1 MPIRGY
7 FRPQRGLD
15 TRARHRRQF
24 TAVSA
29 KAPTLALVLASLAS
43 ACSSSPGDM
52 RPVPASA
59 ADLPLPDSSVRSDP
73 GPPDGAA
80 GLAAFP
86 GAEGFGARAT
96 GGRGG
101 RVLLVTTLD
110 VRGPGSLQAA
120 LDETGARTIVFRVSG
135 VIQGSVQL
143 TSGDVTIA
151 GQTSPGGVTVRGL
164 HTTEEPYCDQQCGA
178 NARGVDNFIIR
189 HLRSRP
195 AGGDFP
201 DGLRLR
207 YARNGIV
214 DHMSIANAQDE
225 AVEVSYARD
234 ITIQYTMLA
243 ETLGEHANLGGML
256 FNYSNPEA
264 GYDLTR
270 FSVHHNVWNRIDG
283 RMPELSRE
291 SPSAANTTMALE
303 LSNNLL
309 WDPGY
314 YIDINPTTISGSPD
328 GQPIFYD
335 LNWVGNV
342 AVARKDYP
350 YGAIWL
356 PNPSGKSSAYFADN
370 TLSTAPG
377 RRDFQLWYCCNDYR
391 DVPTPTTPTWARGER
406 HPFPKISY
414 TPGAALQDHL
424 LAEVGSFPRDLMDQR
439 LLAPL
444 KKNVIAETLRSV
456 NPAGDALRTLP
467 APAPPLDTDS
477 DGMPDAWEAGHGLD
491 PRTQDHNGLQLSLS
505 LLGVAGYTN
514 LECYLDELARERV
527 TSGR

>member
-1 MPIRGY
+1 VFAACTAAPGGELRPTPAAPAAPPI
-7 FRPQRGLD
+7 
-15 TRARHRRQF
+15 
-24 TAVSA
+24 
-29 KAPTLALVLASLAS
+29 
-43 ACSSSPGDM
+43 
-52 RPVPASA
+52 
-59 ADLPLPDSSVRSDP
+59 PDSSDRPPPEPAAP
-73 GPPDGAA
+73 GLP
-80 GLAAFP
+80 AFP

-101 RVLLVTTLD
+101 RVIVVSNLD

-120 LDETGARTIVFRVSG
+120 LDETGPRTIVFRVSG
-135 VIQGSVQL
+135 VIPGSVQL

-164 HTTEEPYCDQQCGA
+164 HTTEEPYCDQACGA
-178 NARGVDNFIIR
+178 NARGVENFVIR

-207 YARNGIV
+207 YARTGVV
-214 DHMSIANAQDE
+214 DHLSIANAQDE

-243 ETLGEHANLGGML
+243 ETVGEHANLGGML

-264 GYDLTR
+264 GYDLTN
-270 FSVHHNVWNRIDG
+270 FSIHHNVWNRIDG

-291 SPSAANTTMALE
+291 SPAAAGTTMAIE

-328 GQPIFYD
+328 GAPILYAI
-335 LNWVGNV
+335 NWVGNV
-342 AVARKDYP
+342 SVARPDFP
-350 YGAIWL
+350 YGMIWL
-356 PNPSGKSSAYFADN
+356 PNPTGKSTAYFADN
-370 TLSTAPG
+370 AMTTAPG
-377 RRDFQLWYCCNDYR
+377 RHDFQLWYCCNDFR
-391 DVPTPTTPTWARGER
+391 GAAPPAAPAWARRER
-406 HPFPKISY
+406 HPFPDITY
-414 TPGAALQDHL
+414 TPSAALQEHL

-444 KKNVIAETLRSV
+444 KKRRIAENLRSV

-467 APAPPLDTDS
+467 APAPPLDTDA

-491 PRTQDHNGLQLSLS
+491 PRAQDHNGAQLSLS

-527 TSGR
+527 QAGR

>member
-1 MPIRGY
+1 MHA
-7 FRPQRGLD
+7 RPGQALL
-15 TRARHRRQF
+15 A
-24 TAVSA
+24 AA
-29 KAPTLALVLASLAS
+29 AALALACTAAPAETHPLS
-43 ACSSSPGDM
+43 AGVVAPS
-52 RPVPASA
+52 PVPS
-59 ADLPLPDSSVRSDP
+59 DSP
-73 GPPDGAA
+73 QPAPAEPPA
-80 GLAAFP
+80 GLPAFP

-101 RVLLVTTLD
+101 RVIAVTNLD

-120 LDETGARTIVFRVSG
+120 LDERGPRTIVFRVSG
-135 VIQGSVQL
+135 VIPGSVQL
-143 TSGDVTIA
+143 TTGDVTIA

-164 HTTEEPYCDQQCGA
+164 HTTEEPYCDQSCGA
-178 NARGVDNFIIR
+178 NARGVENFVIR

-214 DHMSIANAQDE
+214 DHLSIANAADE
-225 AVEVSYARD
+225 AVEISYARD

-243 ETLGEHANLGGML
+243 ETLGEHAHLGGML
-256 FNYSNPEA
+256 INYSNPEA

-270 FSVHHNVWNRIDG
+270 LSIHHNLWNRIDG

-291 SPSAANTTMALE
+291 SPAAAGTTMAIE

-328 GQPIFYD
+328 GAPIFYD
-335 LNWVGNV
+335 LNWVGNR
-342 AVARKDYP
+342 AVARRDFP
-350 YGAIWL
+350 YGLLWL
-356 PNPSGKSSAYFADN
+356 PNPTGRSRAYIADDA
-370 TLSTAPG
+370 LDVAPD
-377 RRDFQLWYCCNDYR
+377 RRDWQLVYCCNDYR
-391 DVPTPTTPTWARGER
+391 AVPAPSRPAWARGER
-406 HPFPKISY
+406 HPFPPIAY
-414 TPGAALQDHL
+414 TPGDALQELL
-424 LAEVGSFPRDLMDQR
+424 LAEVGAFPRDLMDQR

-444 KKNVIAETLRSV
+444 RKNTIAETLRSV
-456 NPAGDALRTLP
+456 NPAADALRTLP
-467 APAPPLDTDS
+467 APAPPLDTDA

-491 PRTQDHNGLQLSLS
+491 PRAQDHNGDRLSLS

-514 LECYLDELARERV
+514 LECYLAELARERLQA
-527 TSGR
+527 GR

>member
-1 MPIRGY
+1 MHP
-7 FRPQRGLD
+7 
-15 TRARHRRQF
+15 
-24 TAVSA
+24 AVRV
-29 KAPTLALVLASLAS
+29 LVLASPVLACT
-43 ACSSSPGDM
+43 ATPGEHL
-52 RPVPASA
+52 PAPASVA
-59 ADLPLPDSSVRSDP
+59 TPSAPDSSDRPVAPS
-73 GPPDGAA
+73 PPPTDG
-80 GLAAFP
+80 LPAFP
-86 GAEGFGARAT
+86 GAEGFGAHAT

-101 RVLLVTTLD
+101 RVLVVTNLEA
-110 VRGPGSLQAA
+110 RGPGSLQAA
-120 LDETGARTIVFRVSG
+120 LDETGPRTIVFRVSG
-135 VIQGSVQL
+135 VIPGSVQL

-151 GQTSPGGVTVRGL
+151 GQTSPGGITVRGL
-164 HTTEEPYCDQQCGA
+164 HTTEEPYCDQACGP
-178 NARGVDNFIIR
+178 NARGVENFIIR

-214 DHMSIANAQDE
+214 DHLSIANAQDE

-270 FSVHHNVWNRIDG
+270 FSIHHNLWNRIDG

-291 SPSAANTTMALE
+291 SPAAAHTTMQIE

-328 GQPIFYD
+328 GNPIYYD

-342 AVARKDYP
+342 SVARPDYP
-350 YGAIWL
+350 YGMIWL
-356 PNPSGKSSAYFADN
+356 PNPTGKSSAHFADN
-370 TLSTAPG
+370 TLSTVPG
-377 RRDFQLWYCCNDYR
+377 RHDFQLWYCCNDYR
-391 DVPTPTTPTWARGER
+391 EVPDPPTPPWARRER

-414 TPGAALQDHL
+414 TPSAALQEHL

-444 KKNVIAETLRSV
+444 KKNQIAQNLRSV
-456 NPAGDALRTLP
+456 NPAADALRTLP
-467 APAPPLDTDS
+467 APAPPVDTDS
-477 DGMPDAWEAGHGLD
+477 DGLPDAWEAGHGLD
-491 PRTQDHNGLQLSLS
+491 PRTQDHNGTQLSLS

-527 TSGR
+527 QSGR